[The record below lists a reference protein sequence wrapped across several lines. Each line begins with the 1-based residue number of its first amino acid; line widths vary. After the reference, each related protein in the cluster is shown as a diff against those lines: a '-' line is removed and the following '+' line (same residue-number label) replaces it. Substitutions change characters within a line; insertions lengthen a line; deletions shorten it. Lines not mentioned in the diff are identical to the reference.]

1 MAPNSTQEVYVKEV
15 VHSYS
20 RSTRVSSTCMS
31 NVTNTTG
38 GWMDEVSRIEK

>member
-31 NVTNTTG
+31 NVTNTS
-38 GWMDEVSRIEK
+38 GWVDG